1 MAEHLIR
8 WQYQGYDYIFHTT
21 STLFSYRRIDTG
33 TLLMIQ
39 KTTLL
44 PEDKVLDLG
53 CGYGVVGIWAAH
65 TLGAD
70 HVVMCDINT
79 EAISQTSAN
88 LRANHADVLSLVCC
102 SGFEQIPDRDFTR
115 ILSNPP
121 YHTNFSVAKSF
132 IEGSYHHLLPGGTLT
147 MVTKRFLWYKNK
159 LEAVFGGVRWEC
171 SNGYYLF
178 TAEKRTSHARK
189 TQKKTMSR
197 KLQRKYR

>member
-1 MAEHLIR
+1 MAAHLIR

-53 CGYGVVGIWAAH
+53 CGYGVVGIWAVH

-102 SGFEQIPDRDFTR
+102 PAA
-115 ILSNPP
+115 
-121 YHTNFSVAKSF
+121 H
-132 IEGSYHHLLPGGTLT
+132 
-147 MVTKRFLWYKNK
+147 
-159 LEAVFGGVRWEC
+159 
-171 SNGYYLF
+171 
-178 TAEKRTSHARK
+178 
-189 TQKKTMSR
+189 
-197 KLQRKYR
+197 